1 MREDVAHGER
11 TLYRNLVRRNQSPGL
26 SAALYGLAVAEYRRE
41 MARICEIRREIRKRI
56 EQLPSYSLMG
66 ELVDVFCRVRENDA
80 DTLWREA
87 HEDMPEMAC
96 DIDFVLRERVADAIC
111 DTLSYEGKSPEKFLV
126 NTLLKEAL
134 A

>member
-11 TLYRNLVRRNQSPGL
+11 TLYRILVRRDRSPGL
-26 SAALYGLAVAEYRRE
+26 SAALHGIAVAEYRRE
-41 MARICEIRREIRKRI
+41 MARICDVRRKIRERIKR
-56 EQLPSYSLMG
+56 LSSCALMD
-66 ELVDVFCRVRENDA
+66 ELVDVFCQARKDEA
-80 DTLWREA
+80 DTLRREA
-87 HEDMPEMAC
+87 LEDMPEMAC
-96 DIDFVLRERVADAIC
+96 DMEFVLRDRMADAIC